1 MYCIEKG
8 NMNNNTLF
16 KFLALRFSPY
26 MYKFFFRIVFLL
38 FPDKVN
44 TFLHANSQDILEN
57 FPKFCRH
64 FLWQFSRICNKKF
77 KTNSPVLTQPLWMWH
92 VIHPC
97 ESWELLY
104 RGSKFSIVK
113 QRQMCFKLC
122 ILNVYC
128 KSWKEICIKS
138 AFYQVTLGY

>member
-1 MYCIEKG
+1 MYCIDPKKG
-8 NMNNNTLF
+8 IWTTILSLNFWLWDS
-16 KFLALRFSPY
+16 LRTCTS
-26 MYKFFFRIVFLL
+26 FLL